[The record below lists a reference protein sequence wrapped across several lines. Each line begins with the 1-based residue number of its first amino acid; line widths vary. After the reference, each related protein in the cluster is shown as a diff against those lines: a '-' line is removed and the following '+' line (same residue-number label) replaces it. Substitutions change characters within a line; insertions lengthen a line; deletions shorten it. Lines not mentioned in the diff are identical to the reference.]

1 MRLNTS
7 KTPNEFTNLCSKGR
21 LKEAFESFTSEIWS
35 DPSLFSPLSLLKHLH
50 SLIITSGSSSEKF
63 VANHLLNAYAKIGEL
78 STAVTLFDVMPR
90 KNIMSCNILIGGFIQ
105 NGDLESAR
113 QVFDEMPKRNVAT
126 WNAMV
131 AGMTQF
137 EFNEEGLSLFS
148 QMHGLGFMLDE
159 FTLGSVLRGCAGL
172 KDLNAGWQVHGYVVK
187 CGFEFN
193 LVVGSSL
200 AHMYMKSGSLG
211 EGERVIKAMPIRNV
225 VACNTLIAG
234 RAQNGF
240 SEGGLDQYN
249 MMKMAG
255 FRPDKITFVSVI
267 SSCSELATLG
277 QGQQIHAEAIK
288 TGASTVVGVISS
300 LISMY
305 SRCGCLD
312 ESVKAFLEREEAN
325 VVLWSS
331 MIAAYGFH
339 GKEEEAIELFNRMD
353 QVGLDANDV
362 TFLSL
367 LYACSHCGLK
377 DKGLQFFNLMIE
389 KYGLEP
395 RLEHYT
401 CLVDLLGRSGCLE
414 EAEGFIRTMPAK
426 KDAIIWKT
434 LLSACKIHK
443 NADIAKRIAEEV
455 LRLDPQDSA
464 PYVLLSNIQAS
475 AKRWQDVSEVRKV
488 VRDRR
493 VKKEPGIS
501 WFEVK
506 NQVHQFCMCDK
517 SHPQSMEI
525 DMYLKELTWEMKLQ
539 GYVPDTGSV
548 LHDMDTEE
556 KEHNLAHHSEKLA
569 IAFALMNTP
578 EGFPIRVMKNLR
590 VCSDCHVAIKQLNN
604 HESNLLKKGSVEFV
618 CGFYCFGS
626 CTYYLFSVAIVGGG
640 NHSVGWSTNVG
651 HPVKEGATLQLTVD
665 GELALRNSDG
675 DHVWSTNTLGKS
687 VVGMNM
693 TEWKNLVLFNNE
705 RAIVWQS
712 FDYPTNTLLVGQ
724 QLYEDQKLI
733 SSSSNLWARGL
744 YFATLKFVTDCA
756 TYIGGKVNHKYI
768 ISSDDGHLKIFHHS
782 NANGWREIV
791 DMITHDLGECQH
803 PSHCG
808 EYGLCR
814 QGQCSC
820 PIGIDWVRYF
830 EQHRAKMENISNRLS
845 FKYPLEMYNNNV
857 SDGYSCVATEDF
869 KERLGGGAFGTVCK
883 GMLEDGTQIA
893 AKRLDKLG
901 QGMKEFFAEVE
912 TLGHIHHANLVR
924 LIGFCAKKAYRL
936 LVYEYMTNGSL
947 DSWIFWDNQRPCLN
961 WQAWK
966 KIILHIEKGL
976 AYLHEECRETLTA
989 HSQNLEN
996 ICFKCCRR
1004 SLSINYMVENM
1015 DEGVKQYHAE
1025 EVVRMIKIGAW
1036 CLQNDQSRRPSMS
1049 IVVKV
1054 LEGLMEV
1061 DTNVNYNFTYATAS
1075 SSTINSHASTAPPA
1089 SVLSNP

>member
-1 MRLNTS
+1 MVIKPSQPKCMGLSKSCVRPLTPTPVRFLSTNTS

-35 DPSLFSPLSLLKHLH
+35 DSSLFSHLLQQCIHTQSLSFLKHLH

-63 VANHLLNAYAKIGEL
+63 VSNHLLNAYAKIGEL

-113 QVFDEMPKRNVAT
+113 QVFDEMPERNVAT

-172 KDLNAGWQVHGYVVK
+172 KDLNAGRQVHGYVVK
-187 CGFEFN
+187 SGFEFN

-200 AHMYMKSGSLG
+200 AHMYMKSGSLE

-240 SEGGLDQYN
+240 SEGALDQYN

-312 ESVKAFLEREEAN
+312 ESVKAFLEREEAD

-339 GKEEEAIELFNRMD
+339 GKGEEAIELFNRMD
-353 QVGLDANDV
+353 QVGLNANDV

-377 DKGLQFFNLMIE
+377 DKGLKFFNLMIE

-401 CLVDLLGRSGCLE
+401 CVVDLLGRSGCLE
-414 EAEGFIRTMPAK
+414 EAEGFIRTMPVK

-443 NADIAKRIAEEV
+443 NADIAKRISEEV

-488 VRDRR
+488 MRDRR

-506 NQVHQFCMCDK
+506 NQVHQFCMGDK

-525 DMYLKELTWEMKLQ
+525 DMYLKELTWEMKLR

-548 LHDMDTEE
+548 LHDMDAEE

-578 EGFPIRVMKNLR
+578 EGVPIRVMKNLR
-590 VCSDCHVAIKQLNN
+590 VCSDCHVAIKYMSEIENREIIVRDASRF
-604 HESNLLKKGSVEFV
+604 HHFKDGK
-618 CGFYCFGS
+618 CS
-626 CTYYLFSVAIVGGG
+626 CADY
-640 NHSVGWSTNVG
+640 WS
-651 HPVKEGATLQLTVD
+651 
-665 GELALRNSDG
+665 
-675 DHVWSTNTLGKS
+675 
-687 VVGMNM
+687 
-693 TEWKNLVLFNNE
+693 F
-705 RAIVWQS
+705 
-712 FDYPTNTLLVGQ
+712 
-724 QLYEDQKLI
+724 
-733 SSSSNLWARGL
+733 
-744 YFATLKFVTDCA
+744 A
-756 TYIGGKVNHKYI
+756 TYIGGKGC
-768 ISSDDGHLKIFHHS
+768 SEDGEDCMKQVPGSL
-782 NANGWREIV
+782 
-791 DMITHDLGECQH
+791 
-803 PSHCG
+803 
-808 EYGLCR
+808 
-814 QGQCSC
+814 
-820 PIGIDWVRYF
+820 VRFSY
-830 EQHRAKMENISNRLS
+830 EQL
-845 FKYPLEMYNNNV
+845 
-857 SDGYSCVATEDF
+857 CVATEDF
-869 KERLGGGAFGTVCK
+869 KVRLRGGALGTVFK

-924 LIGFCAKKAYRL
+924 LIGFCAEKACRL

-947 DSWIFWDNQRPCLN
+947 DSWIFWNNQRPCLN
-961 WQAWK
+961 WQAPK
-966 KIILHIEKGL
+966 KIILHIAKGL
-976 AYLHEECRETLTA
+976 AYLHEECRLVARETLTA
-989 HSQNLEN
+989 HGQNLEN
-996 ICFKCCRR
+996 ICFKCCGRR
-1004 SLSINYMVENM
+1004 LSINYMVENM
-1015 DEGVKQYHAE
+1015 DGVKQYHAE
-1025 EVVRMIKIGAW
+1025 EVVKMIKIGAW

-1061 DTNVNYNFTYATAS
+1061 DTNINYNFKYATAS

>member
-1 MRLNTS
+1 
-7 KTPNEFTNLCSKGR
+7 
-21 LKEAFESFTSEIWS
+21 
-35 DPSLFSPLSLLKHLH
+35 
-50 SLIITSGSSSEKF
+50 
-63 VANHLLNAYAKIGEL
+63 
-78 STAVTLFDVMPR
+78 MP
-90 KNIMSCNILIGGFIQ
+90 
-105 NGDLESAR
+105 E
-113 QVFDEMPKRNVAT
+113 RNVVT

-131 AGMTQF
+131 AGMTKF

-159 FTLGSVLRGCAGL
+159 FTLGSVLRGCASL
-172 KDLNAGWQVHGYVVK
+172 KDLNAGRQVHGYVVK
-187 CGFEFN
+187 SGFEFN

-234 RAQNGF
+234 RAQNWF
-240 SEGGLDQYN
+240 SEGALDQYN

-255 FRPDKITFVSVI
+255 FRPDRITLVSVI
-267 SSCSELATLG
+267 SSCLELATLG
-277 QGQQIHAEAIK
+277 QGRQIHAEAIK

-312 ESVKAFLEREEAN
+312 ESVKAFLEREEAD
-325 VVLWSS
+325 VVLWTS

-339 GKEEEAIELFNRMD
+339 GKGEEAIELFNRMD

-395 RLEHYT
+395 QLEHYT
-401 CLVDLLGRSGCLE
+401 CVVDLLGRSGRLE
-414 EAEGFIRTMPAK
+414 EAEGFIRTMPVK

-455 LRLDPQDSA
+455 LRFDPQDSA

-475 AKRWQDVSEVRKV
+475 AKRWQYVSEVRKV
-488 VRDRR
+488 TRDRR
-493 VKKEPGIS
+493 VQKEPGIG

-506 NQVHQFCMCDK
+506 NQVHQFCMGDK

-525 DMYLKELTWEMKLQ
+525 DMYLKEITWEMKLL

-548 LHDMDTEE
+548 LHDMDAEE
-556 KEHNLAHHSEKLA
+556 KEHNLAHHSEKFA

-578 EGFPIRVMKNLR
+578 EGVPIRVMKNLR
-590 VCSDCHVAIKQLNN
+590 FCSDCHVAIKYISETENREIIVRDASRFHHFKDGKCSCADYCVSLVS
-604 HESNLLKKGSVEFV
+604 EDSSTTVRAIFSRRESVEFV
-618 CGFYCFGS
+618 CGFYCFSS

-640 NHSVGWSTNVG
+640 NHSVVWSTNVG

-665 GELALRNSDG
+665 GELELQNSDG

-687 VVGMNM
+687 VVGMNR
-693 TEWKNLVLFNNE
+693 TEWENLVLFNNKG
-705 RAIVWQS
+705 AIVWQS

-733 SSSSNLWARGL
+733 SSSSNLWACGL
-744 YFATLKFVTDCA
+744 CFAALKLATSFV
-756 TYIGGKVNHKYI
+756 TYIGVNVSYFNLIDEDAAFPNI
-768 ISSDDGHLKIFHHS
+768 IFF
-782 NANGWREIV
+782 
-791 DMITHDLGECQH
+791 
-803 PSHCG
+803 
-808 EYGLCR
+808 
-814 QGQCSC
+814 
-820 PIGIDWVRYF
+820 RY
-830 EQHRAKMENISNRLS
+830 K
-845 FKYPLEMYNNNV
+845 NNV
-857 SDGYSCVATEDF
+857 SDGYSIIG
-869 KERLGGGAFGTVCK
+869 RLGGGAFGTVFK

-912 TLGHIHHANLVR
+912 TLGHERAE
-924 LIGFCAKKAYRL
+924 YQL
-936 LVYEYMTNGSL
+936 L
-947 DSWIFWDNQRPCLN
+947 D
-961 WQAWK
+961 
-966 KIILHIEKGL
+966 
-976 AYLHEECRETLTA
+976 
-989 HSQNLEN
+989 
-996 ICFKCCRR
+996 
-1004 SLSINYMVENM
+1004 MVENM

-1036 CLQNDQSRRPSMS
+1036 CLQIDQSRRPSMS

-1061 DTNVNYNFTYATAS
+1061 DININYNFTYATAS
-1075 SSTINSHASTAPPA
+1075 SSTVNNHASTAPPA
-1089 SVLSNP
+1089 SALSNPR

>member
-1 MRLNTS
+1 MGLSKSCVRPLTPTPLGFLSTNTS

-35 DPSLFSPLSLLKHLH
+35 NPSLFSHLLQRCIHTQSLSLLKHLH

-63 VANHLLNAYAKIGEL
+63 VSNHLLNAYAKIGEL

-113 QVFDEMPKRNVAT
+113 QVFDEMPERNVAT

-172 KDLNAGWQVHGYVVK
+172 KDLNAGMQVHGYVVK
-187 CGFEFN
+187 SGFEFN

-211 EGERVIKAMPIRNV
+211 EGERVIEAMPIRNV

-234 RAQNGF
+234 RAQNGL
-240 SEGGLDQYN
+240 SEGALDQYN

-312 ESVKAFLEREEAN
+312 ESVKAFLEREEAD

-339 GKEEEAIELFNRMD
+339 GNGEEAIELFNRMD
-353 QVGLDANDV
+353 QVGLDANDI

-401 CLVDLLGRSGCLE
+401 CVVDLLGRSGCLE
-414 EAEGFIRTMPAK
+414 EAEGFIRTMPVK

-443 NADIAKRIAEEV
+443 NTDIAKRVAEEV

-464 PYVLLSNIQAS
+464 LYVLLSNIQAS

-488 VRDRR
+488 MRDRR

-506 NQVHQFCMCDK
+506 NQVHQFCMGDK

-525 DMYLKELTWEMKLQ
+525 DMYLKELTWEMKLW

-548 LHDMDTEE
+548 LHDMDAEE

-569 IAFALMNTP
+569 IAF
-578 EGFPIRVMKNLR
+578 
-590 VCSDCHVAIKQLNN
+590 CSDEHPRGC
-604 HESNLLKKGSVEFV
+604 SNPGDEEF
-618 CGFYCFGS
+618 
-626 CTYYLFSVAIVGGG
+626 A
-640 NHSVGWSTNVG
+640 
-651 HPVKEGATLQLTVD
+651 
-665 GELALRNSDG
+665 
-675 DHVWSTNTLGKS
+675 
-687 VVGMNM
+687 
-693 TEWKNLVLFNNE
+693 
-705 RAIVWQS
+705 
-712 FDYPTNTLLVGQ
+712 
-724 QLYEDQKLI
+724 
-733 SSSSNLWARGL
+733 
-744 YFATLKFVTDCA
+744 
-756 TYIGGKVNHKYI
+756 
-768 ISSDDGHLKIFHHS
+768 
-782 NANGWREIV
+782 
-791 DMITHDLGECQH
+791 
-803 PSHCG
+803 
-808 EYGLCR
+808 
-814 QGQCSC
+814 
-820 PIGIDWVRYF
+820 
-830 EQHRAKMENISNRLS
+830 
-845 FKYPLEMYNNNV
+845 
-857 SDGYSCVATEDF
+857 
-869 KERLGGGAFGTVCK
+869 
-883 GMLEDGTQIA
+883 
-893 AKRLDKLG
+893 
-901 QGMKEFFAEVE
+901 
-912 TLGHIHHANLVR
+912 
-924 LIGFCAKKAYRL
+924 
-936 LVYEYMTNGSL
+936 
-947 DSWIFWDNQRPCLN
+947 
-961 WQAWK
+961 
-966 KIILHIEKGL
+966 
-976 AYLHEECRETLTA
+976 
-989 HSQNLEN
+989 
-996 ICFKCCRR
+996 
-1004 SLSINYMVENM
+1004 
-1015 DEGVKQYHAE
+1015 
-1025 EVVRMIKIGAW
+1025 
-1036 CLQNDQSRRPSMS
+1036 CLQ
-1049 IVVKV
+1049 
-1054 LEGLMEV
+1054 
-1061 DTNVNYNFTYATAS
+1061 
-1075 SSTINSHASTAPPA
+1075 
-1089 SVLSNP
+1089 

>member
-1 MRLNTS
+1 
-7 KTPNEFTNLCSKGR
+7 
-21 LKEAFESFTSEIWS
+21 
-35 DPSLFSPLSLLKHLH
+35 
-50 SLIITSGSSSEKF
+50 
-63 VANHLLNAYAKIGEL
+63 
-78 STAVTLFDVMPR
+78 
-90 KNIMSCNILIGGFIQ
+90 MSCNILIGGFIQ

-113 QVFDEMPKRNVAT
+113 QVFDEMPERNVVT

-131 AGMTQF
+131 A
-137 EFNEEGLSLFS
+137 
-148 QMHGLGFMLDE
+148 
-159 FTLGSVLRGCAGL
+159 GCAGL
-172 KDLNAGWQVHGYVVK
+172 KDLNAGMQVHEYVVK
-187 CGFEFN
+187 SGFEFN

-240 SEGGLDQYN
+240 SEGALDQYN

-312 ESVKAFLEREEAN
+312 ESVKAFLEREEAD

-339 GKEEEAIELFNRMD
+339 GKGEEAIELFNRMD
-353 QVGLDANDV
+353 QVGLDANDI

-401 CLVDLLGRSGCLE
+401 CVVDLLGRSGCLE
-414 EAEGFIRTMPAK
+414 EAEGFIRTMPVK

-488 VRDRR
+488 MRDRR

-506 NQVHQFCMCDK
+506 NQVHQFCMGDK

-525 DMYLKELTWEMKLQ
+525 DMYLKELTWEMKLR

-548 LHDMDTEE
+548 LHDMDAEE

-578 EGFPIRVMKNLR
+578 EGVPIRVMKNLR
-590 VCSDCHVAIKQLNN
+590 VCSDCHVAIKYISEIENR
-604 HESNLLKKGSVEFV
+604 E
-618 CGFYCFGS
+618 
-626 CTYYLFSVAIVGGG
+626 I
-640 NHSVGWSTNVG
+640 
-651 HPVKEGATLQLTVD
+651 
-665 GELALRNSDG
+665 
-675 DHVWSTNTLGKS
+675 
-687 VVGMNM
+687 
-693 TEWKNLVLFNNE
+693 
-705 RAIVWQS
+705 I
-712 FDYPTNTLLVGQ
+712 
-724 QLYEDQKLI
+724 LYEDQKLI
-733 SSSSNLWARGL
+733 SSSSNLWACGL
-744 YFATLKFVTDCA
+744 YFATLKLATGFA
-756 TYIGGKVNHKYI
+756 TYMGGTTIMLQMGIVISHPRKQTSKGTVPDTSPPASLSRNRRNLKAI
-768 ISSDDGHLKIFHHS
+768 IALSCAGALLIFVVTIVTRFVMLRPSCSEDGEDCMKQVPGSL
-782 NANGWREIV
+782 
-791 DMITHDLGECQH
+791 
-803 PSHCG
+803 
-808 EYGLCR
+808 
-814 QGQCSC
+814 
-820 PIGIDWVRYF
+820 VRFSY
-830 EQHRAKMENISNRLS
+830 EQL
-845 FKYPLEMYNNNV
+845 
-857 SDGYSCVATEDF
+857 CVATEDF
-869 KERLGGGAFGTVCK
+869 KRRKPCSDHNER
-883 GMLEDGTQIA
+883 
-893 AKRLDKLG
+893 
-901 QGMKEFFAEVE
+901 
-912 TLGHIHHANLVR
+912 N
-924 LIGFCAKKAYRL
+924 
-936 LVYEYMTNGSL
+936 
-947 DSWIFWDNQRPCLN
+947 SWIYCSRVATSN
-961 WQAWK
+961 K
-966 KIILHIEKGL
+966 SH
-976 AYLHEECRETLTA
+976 H
-989 HSQNLEN
+989 
-996 ICFKCCRR
+996 
-1004 SLSINYMVENM
+1004 
-1015 DEGVKQYHAE
+1015 
-1025 EVVRMIKIGAW
+1025 
-1036 CLQNDQSRRPSMS
+1036 QS
-1049 IVVKV
+1049 
-1054 LEGLMEV
+1054 
-1061 DTNVNYNFTYATAS
+1061 
-1075 SSTINSHASTAPPA
+1075 
-1089 SVLSNP
+1089 